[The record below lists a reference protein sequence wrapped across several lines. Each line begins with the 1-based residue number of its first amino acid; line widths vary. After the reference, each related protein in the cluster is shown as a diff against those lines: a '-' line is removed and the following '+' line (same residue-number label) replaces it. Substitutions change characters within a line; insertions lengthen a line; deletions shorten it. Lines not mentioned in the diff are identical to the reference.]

1 MSHALANIWS
11 RLRYGPDV
19 VVVSGLPRS
28 GTSMMMRML
37 AAGGVPLLSDGER
50 EADRDNPHGYF
61 ELERVKRL
69 ERDPDR
75 SWVRDARGHALKV
88 VSPLLRW
95 LPAGNAYRIVF
106 MLRDLDEVI
115 RSQNRMLERLGEP
128 NPVDDGRTRELYA
141 RHLDDVRRL
150 MRRRPGVRWLD
161 VRYDEAVLAPER
173 VAAQVHAF
181 LGLAGDV
188 APMARAIDGELY
200 RNRKETP

>member
-1 MSHALANIWS
+1 
-11 RLRYGPDV
+11 
-19 VVVSGLPRS
+19 
-28 GTSMMMRML
+28 MMMRML

-75 SWVRDARGHALKV
+75 RWVRQARGQAVKV

-95 LPAGNAYRIVF
+95 LPPGNGYRIVF

-115 RSQNRMLERLGEP
+115 TSQNRMLERLGEP
-128 NPVDDGRTRELYA
+128 NPVDDARARELYV

-150 MRRRPGVRWLD
+150 MQRRPGVRWLD

-173 VAAQVHAF
+173 VAGHVQRF
-181 LGLAGDV
+181 LGLTGEV

-200 RNRKETP
+200 RNRKEQP